1 MVFSNMTNAI
11 VVSSS
16 PATLLK
22 KGRGPF
28 SVQYTKDLENAL
40 RDQVLQN
47 LTCLVS
53 FGELD

>member
-1 MVFSNMTNAI
+1 MLFSNMTNAI

-22 KGRGPF
+22 RGRGPF
-28 SVQYTKDLENAL
+28 SVQYTKDLEDAL
-40 RDQVLQN
+40 SDQALQI